1 MKLLIGRSDKDFA
14 EIGAQYIAK
23 FIRGNPQ
30 SLLCLAAGDTPLGM
44 YKRLVELQHQG
55 EVDLNSVYYVGLDE
69 WVGIGYETKGSCMQV
84 MMDGFY
90 GPAQIRPENMRV
102 FNGLAEN
109 MEEEC
114 AQVEQWVA
122 DHGGIG
128 MTLLGIGMNGHVGF
142 NEPYTDP
149 QKSIVL
155 HDLDNVTEQVGK
167 KYFDGKSC
175 PTQGVT
181 IGIRLLSGAKQ
192 VCLVAS
198 GAKKAP
204 ILRKSLMEDPT
215 VAVPASLM
223 QLHEQLTVIM
233 DQEAFR
239 AL

>member
-69 WVGIGYETKGSCMQV
+69 WVGIGYEIKGSCMQV

-167 KYFDGKSC
+167 KYFDGKNC